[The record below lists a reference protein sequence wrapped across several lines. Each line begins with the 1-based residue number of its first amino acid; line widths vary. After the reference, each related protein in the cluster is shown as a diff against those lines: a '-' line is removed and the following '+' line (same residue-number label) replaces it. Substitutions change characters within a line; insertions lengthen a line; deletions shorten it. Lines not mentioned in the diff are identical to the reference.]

1 MKKISILI
9 SCLSVSAMLHAAPIE
24 QRNLSS
30 TPSTAIVPSQQSTQ
44 FWELNQQ
51 IQQLQNQIRQ
61 LRGQIEEQDN
71 QIEQMNKE
79 LQNRYTD
86 LDQRLE
92 LLGQKIETQD
102 ETEENPDVTE
112 PDHSTAPDSATVK
125 PQQNSHIDSSLD
137 EAAYQMAYD
146 AYKQGGAAKAIQPM
160 ENFIKNH
167 PNSAYVSHAYY
178 WLGEFNLALTP
189 PNFNQA
195 KENFEIVAG
204 NYPKSSKTPAALYRL
219 SEIAKNI
226 DQDIP
231 RAREYYLKLIQNYA
245 NSREAET
252 ARTSLNL

>member
-137 EAAYQMAYD
+137 
-146 AYKQGGAAKAIQPM
+146 
-160 ENFIKNH
+160 
-167 PNSAYVSHAYY
+167 SAYVSHAYY

-219 SEIAKNI
+219 S
-226 DQDIP
+226 
-231 RAREYYLKLIQNYA
+231 
-245 NSREAET
+245 
-252 ARTSLNL
+252 